1 MVDKKLTLKVE
12 GYQCN
17 DQCRVSV
24 AKTPQRHANLKR
36 HHLLQSV
43 LEKNTFIFTQGIGVN
58 HICVYQ
64 AHQHL
69 VAHSSFQISYI
80 AKAVRK

>member
-17 DQCRVSV
+17 YQCRLSG

-36 HHLLQSV
+36 HDLLQSV
-43 LEKNTFIFTQGIGVN
+43 LEKNTLIFTQGIGVN
-58 HICVYQ
+58 YISIYQ
-64 AHQHL
+64 AHQRL
-69 VAHSSFQISYI
+69 VAHSSF
-80 AKAVRK
+80 